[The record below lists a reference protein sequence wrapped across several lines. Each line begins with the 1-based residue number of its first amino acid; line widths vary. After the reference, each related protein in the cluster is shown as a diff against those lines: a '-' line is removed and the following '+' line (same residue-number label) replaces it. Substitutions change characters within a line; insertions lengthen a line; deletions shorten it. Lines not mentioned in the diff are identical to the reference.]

1 MRKSN
6 GFSVAELL
14 IVVIV
19 VVIIGALG
27 VVGYNSW
34 KNNGAKQADTSNK
47 TATTSIPEV
56 KTTSDLDTVS
66 KLLDDTDLNETA
78 ADSQKLGNESAAF

>member
-1 MRKSN
+1 MRKNN

-14 IVVIV
+14 IIVVI

-47 TATTSIPEV
+47 TTATSVPEV
-56 KTTSDLDTVS
+56 KSTSDLDTVS
-66 KLLDDTDLNETA
+66 KLLDNTDLNETT
-78 ADSQKLGNESAAF
+78 ADSQKLGTESAAF